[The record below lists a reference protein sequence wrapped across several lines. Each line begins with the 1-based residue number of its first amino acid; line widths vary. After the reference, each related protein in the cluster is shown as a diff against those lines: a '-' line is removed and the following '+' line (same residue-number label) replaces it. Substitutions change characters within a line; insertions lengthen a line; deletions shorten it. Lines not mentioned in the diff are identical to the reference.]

1 MVSKQT
7 IWFGRR
13 INRADGVEKM
23 DLDRL
28 QTFLKV
34 VQYGSFQQVA
44 AREYRSQRTVSKQMT
59 QLENELKVTLF
70 DRGQNRIQ
78 LTPQGRLFWA
88 SAQDIVNNYMTAL
101 TELRQFNVPTDQ
113 ILRVGYFSAFEQR
126 LLLPALYDLKQQHSE
141 LQLVVRQG
149 SNEHLAQQVADG
161 SLDLALSINY
171 GRPAVTP
178 ESQLTAVPIYHN
190 QMVIGVRRLN
200 PLSRLSQLPPSAL
213 ATLPIL
219 YYSPESSTFL
229 LESFLASDPFIQN
242 YEQIRRVPSAE
253 QMHLL
258 VALNQALAFYPA
270 GLVPTEHDE
279 QVAYLPITD
288 AAQQGYDIV
297 ALLKSN
303 RSRPLIAKLVQRLK
317 ANAKSDE

>member
-1 MVSKQT
+1 
-7 IWFGRR
+7 
-13 INRADGVEKM
+13 M

-44 AREYRSQRTVSKQMT
+44 AREYRSQRAVSKQMT

-70 DRGQNRIQ
+70 DRGQNRIR

-88 SAQDIVNNYMTAL
+88 SAQDIVNNYTTAL

-113 ILRVGYFSAFEQR
+113 ILRVGYFSAFEQQ
-126 LLLPALYDLKQQHSE
+126 LLLPALYDLKQHSE

-149 SNEHLAQQVADG
+149 SNEHLAQQVTDG

-190 QMVIGVRRLN
+190 QMVIGVSRLN
-200 PLSRLSQLPPSAL
+200 SLSRLSQLPPSAL

-229 LESFLASDPFIQN
+229 LESFLASAPFIQN

-288 AAQQGYDIV
+288 DAQQGYDIV

-303 RSRPLIAKLVQRLK
+303 RSRPLIAKLVQQLK

>member
-1 MVSKQT
+1 
-7 IWFGRR
+7 
-13 INRADGVEKM
+13 M

-88 SAQDIVNNYMTAL
+88 SAQDIVNNYTTAL

-190 QMVIGVRRLN
+190 QMVIGVSRLN
-200 PLSRLSQLPPSAL
+200 SLSRLSQLPPSAL

-229 LESFLASDPFIQN
+229 LESFLASAPFIQN

-279 QVAYLPITD
+279 QVAYLPIAD
-288 AAQQGYDIV
+288 DAQQGYDIV
-297 ALLKSN
+297 ALLKLN
-303 RSRPLIAKLVQRLK
+303 RSRPLIAKLVQQLK

>member
-1 MVSKQT
+1 MVVSKQT

-70 DRGQNRIQ
+70 DRGQNRIR

-88 SAQDIVNNYMTAL
+88 SAQDIVNNYTTAL

-141 LQLVVRQG
+141 LQLVVRQR

-161 SLDLALSINY
+161 SLD
-171 GRPAVTP
+171 
-178 ESQLTAVPIYHN
+178 
-190 QMVIGVRRLN
+190 
-200 PLSRLSQLPPSAL
+200 
-213 ATLPIL
+213 
-219 YYSPESSTFL
+219 FW
-229 LESFLASDPFIQN
+229 
-242 YEQIRRVPSAE
+242 
-253 QMHLL
+253 
-258 VALNQALAFYPA
+258 
-270 GLVPTEHDE
+270 
-279 QVAYLPITD
+279 QVNNIID
-288 AAQQGYDIV
+288 CF
-297 ALLKSN
+297 
-303 RSRPLIAKLVQRLK
+303 
-317 ANAKSDE
+317 

>member
-1 MVSKQT
+1 
-7 IWFGRR
+7 
-13 INRADGVEKM
+13 M

-88 SAQDIVNNYMTAL
+88 SAQDIVNNYTTAL

-190 QMVIGVRRLN
+190 QMVIGVSRLN
-200 PLSRLSQLPPSAL
+200 PLSR
-213 ATLPIL
+213 
-219 YYSPESSTFL
+219 
-229 LESFLASDPFIQN
+229 
-242 YEQIRRVPSAE
+242 
-253 QMHLL
+253 
-258 VALNQALAFYPA
+258 
-270 GLVPTEHDE
+270 
-279 QVAYLPITD
+279 
-288 AAQQGYDIV
+288 
-297 ALLKSN
+297 
-303 RSRPLIAKLVQRLK
+303 
-317 ANAKSDE
+317 